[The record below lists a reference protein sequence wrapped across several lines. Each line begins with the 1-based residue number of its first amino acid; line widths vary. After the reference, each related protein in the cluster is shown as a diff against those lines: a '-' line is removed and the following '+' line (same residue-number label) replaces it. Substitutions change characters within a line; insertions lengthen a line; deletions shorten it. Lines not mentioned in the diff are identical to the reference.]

1 MSVPRQRP
9 PRLVGL
15 LVSGLIFL
23 LVFLA
28 LQYIYFSGE
37 QSEWR
42 RTFIDR
48 ITLAPVV
55 GLIDLIAPGEGV
67 AGAEGS
73 IVAKGIRL
81 SLRTGCDGADAMI
94 LLVSAFAAAGLGWR
108 QTLADMTG
116 GILLIYLL
124 NQGRIVAMYFSFRY
138 SREWFDLLH
147 GVVGPA
153 LIVAAAALYFFWSL
167 ERAEAAFGREHIR
180 P

>member
-1 MSVPRQRP
+1 MTVLRKRP
-9 PRLVGL
+9 PHLIEL
-15 LVSGLIFL
+15 LVSGLNFL

-28 LQYIYFSGE
+28 LQYVYFGGE

-48 ITLAPVV
+48 ITLGPVV
-55 GLIDLIAPGEGV
+55 GLIDLVAPGEEV
-67 AGAEGS
+67 VGAEGS
-73 IVAKGIRL
+73 MVAPGIRL

-108 QTLADMTG
+108 RTLAGMAG

-124 NQGRIVAMYFSFRY
+124 NQARIVALYFSFRY

-147 GVVGPA
+147 GVIGPV
-153 LIVAAAALYFFWSL
+153 LIVAAAALYFFWCL
-167 ERAEAAFGREHIR
+167 ERMAHAKQIAGR
-180 P
+180 